1 MIRNPQGKGLYVWVV
16 DENWDEILFDLK
28 DGNFNW
34 ACIKVADGSYR
45 YNDNDNLQRL
55 INGMRDV
62 DIEVWGWQYIYL
74 MNGIREAEVAA
85 EQIDRYNLDGFIL
98 DPEKEAKDKQVE
110 AHNYAVTLSDK
121 TLVPIGLS
129 SYRYPSY
136 HPELPWNEF
145 LSICDFHAPQVYW
158 VGSHNPADQLIRSIS
173 ELTEIKDLPVIPA
186 GCAYN
191 DEHSDWSP
199 TDQDVLEFY
208 QKAKELELPG
218 IFYWA
223 WHTAEAAGV
232 MQDIKDQGWSVPS
245 NGSGGTDYESLLQE
259 IHTLRVKLQSV
270 EESVTY
276 AVDIIDDPDSG
287 IDQIDDLWQAH
298 KNQKES
304 IQGLKTRIKDL
315 ESLYEDY
322 TQSLQKI
329 SLDHDKDMVSVNEK
343 IVNINKTLS
352 SLSPLT
358 EEMEELKTILTDTNE
373 MIQKVYKIAKSS
385 QDETMLEKIAQ
396 MIRNWLHATG
406 QD

>member
-1 MIRNPQGKGLYVWVV
+1 MIRHPQGKGLYVWVV

-45 YNDNDNLQRL
+45 YNDNPNLQKL
-55 INGMRDV
+55 IDGMRSA

-74 MNGIREAEVAA
+74 INGIREAEVAA
-85 EQIDRYNLDGFIL
+85 DQIDRYNLDGFIL
-98 DPEKEAKDKQVE
+98 DPEKEAKEKQVE
-110 AHNYAVTLSDK
+110 AHNYAVTLSNK
-121 TLVPIGLS
+121 TTVPIGLS

-136 HPELPWNEF
+136 HPELPWDEF

-158 VGSHNPADQLIRSIS
+158 VRSHNPAEQLVMSMGD
-173 ELTEIKDLPVIPA
+173 LLALKDLPFVPA

-191 DEHSDWSP
+191 DEYSDWSP

-208 QKAKELELPG
+208 QKARELELPG

-232 MQDIKDQGWSVPS
+232 MQDIKDQSWPIEST
-245 NGSGGTDYESLLQE
+245 GGTDYDSILQE
-259 IHTLRVKLQSV
+259 IHTLKIKLQAV
-270 EESVTY
+270 EESVSY

-287 IDQIDDLWQAH
+287 IDQIDDLWKAH
-298 KNQKES
+298 RDQKET
-304 IQGLKTRIKDL
+304 IQGLKTRVKDL
-315 ESLYEDY
+315 EGLYEDH
-322 TQSLQKI
+322 TQSLQKV
-329 SLDHDKDMVSVNEK
+329 SLAHDKDMVKVNEQ
-343 IVNINKTLS
+343 IIEINETLP
-352 SLSPLT
+352 PLT
-358 EEMEELKTILTDTNE
+358 SLIEEVKEIKSLGEDTHE

-385 QDETMLEKIAQ
+385 HDQTMLEKIAE